1 MNAKKQQETQ
11 TGRMTIWGLLKNMIP
26 FVLPYRWLIVI
37 TLVLTLVGSLM
48 AQVNA
53 VVLDWTV
60 DSINALIQQA
70 DGFKWSSAVRIL
82 TIITII
88 LLGKE
93 VVGAVVTFFQR
104 YYGERMR
111 ILVSRDLSLK
121 VVERMLSFR
130 MAFFS
135 SEGNETG
142 KLQSRIDRGI
152 MSLSNTVNNFFI
164 EILPLFTSAVLA
176 LILMFAANV
185 FVGLVALFIVPVY
198 FWVTYIQASKM
209 KGGRRG
215 IFGSHQA
222 VSQGILNIIESITVI
237 KSFNREKIEADR
249 QAAIQRTMTDLQ
261 LSTRKKA
268 YFFGGLKSFLE
279 QIGTVLIIIL
289 TAYLVLTDYPGM
301 SIGKIMYHVMLFA
314 NVSAPIRQ
322 LHRIYDDMN
331 DALIYAEGFFGIL
344 DADEEVEESGSHHPR
359 RVSGEFE
366 LQGVDFTYSNGTQAL
381 FDVSMHI
388 PAGKITALVGLSG
401 AGKSTIVNLLD
412 KFYTPQKGSIKLD
425 GTELS
430 DWDTEWLR
438 ENIGLVLQKNHIFSG
453 TIEENIRYGCP
464 TATHD
469 DVVKAAKQAYLYDQ
483 VMALPHGFETD
494 ALQLSGGQQQRV
506 AIARMFIK
514 NPPIIFLDE
523 PTASLDAIA
532 TEQIKAS
539 IDAIK
544 QGRTVII
551 ISHNIGQII
560 DADHIYVLQQGR
572 VVQSGSPQ
580 EVYRQGGV
588 YKDIFDASARSMNV
602 DKIANTINIIRYE
615 ENHHITAHRHHDDCL
630 GTGDRRGQV
639 HHRERATDH
648 DHRRSP
654 WCQNNVV
661 QTGRQG
667 NHLAVALA
675 RVLGQ
680 HVLDQPAEGVELASR
695 TGIRQASVYRGED
708 ARRTAHDQ
716 RGERTVEDAHQQD
729 LCHRREGRCYCHHL
743 YYQERER

>member
-1 MNAKKQQETQ
+1 MTA
-11 TGRMTIWGLLKNMIP
+11 GRMTIWGLLRNMVP
-26 FVLPYRWLIVI
+26 FVMPYRWLIVV
-37 TLVLTLVGSLM
+37 TLVLTLIGSLM

-53 VVLDWTV
+53 VVLDRAV
-60 DSINALIQQA
+60 DAINALIKQP
-70 DGFKWSSAVRIL
+70 DGFSWNSAVRIL
-82 TIITII
+82 TVITVI

-93 VVGAVVTFFQR
+93 VVGAMVTFFQR

-111 ILVSRDLSLK
+111 ILVSRDLSLR

-237 KSFNREKIEADR
+237 KSFNREQIETDR
-249 QAAIQRTMTDLQ
+249 QADIQRKMTDLQ
-261 LSTRKKA
+261 LNTRKQA
-268 YFFGGLKSFLE
+268 YLFNGLKSFLE

-289 TAYLVLTDYPGM
+289 TAYLVLIDYPGM

-344 DADEEVEESGSHHPR
+344 HADNEVEETGTHKPKE
-359 RVSGEFE
+359 VKGDFE
-366 LQGVDFTYSNGTQAL
+366 LQNVDFTYSNGTQAL
-381 FDVSMHI
+381 FDVTMRI
-388 PAGKITALVGLSG
+388 PSGKITALVGLSG

-412 KFYTPQKGSIKLD
+412 KFYNPQKGSIRLD
-425 GTELS
+425 GVELGE
-430 DWDTEWLR
+430 WDTEWLR
-438 ENIGLVLQKNHIFSG
+438 ENIGLVLQKNHIFDG
-453 TIEENIRYGCP
+453 TIEENIRYGNP
-464 TATHD
+464 QATHD
-469 DVVKAAKQAYLYDQ
+469 DVIKAARQAYIYDQ
-483 VMALPHGFETD
+483 IMQLPHGFETD
-494 ALQLSGGQQQRV
+494 ALQLSGGQQQRI

-544 QGRTVII
+544 QDRTVII

-560 DADHIYVLQQGR
+560 DADQIYVLQQGR
-572 VVQSGSPQ
+572 VVQQGSPT

-602 DKIANTINIIRYE
+602 DKIAQTI
-615 ENHHITAHRHHDDCL
+615 A
-630 GTGDRRGQV
+630 
-639 HHRERATDH
+639 
-648 DHRRSP
+648 
-654 WCQNNVV
+654 
-661 QTGRQG
+661 
-667 NHLAVALA
+667 
-675 RVLGQ
+675 
-680 HVLDQPAEGVELASR
+680 
-695 TGIRQASVYRGED
+695 
-708 ARRTAHDQ
+708 
-716 RGERTVEDAHQQD
+716 
-729 LCHRREGRCYCHHL
+729 
-743 YYQERER
+743 

>member
-1 MNAKKQQETQ
+1 MKMN
-11 TGRMTIWGLLKNMIP
+11 IWQLLKNIMP

-37 TLVLTLVGSLM
+37 TLALTLIGSLM

-53 VVLDWTV
+53 VVLDRAV
-60 DSINALIQQA
+60 DAINSLIQQPE
-70 DGFKWSSAVRIL
+70 GFAWSAAFHIL

-93 VVGAVVTFFQR
+93 VVSALVTFFQR

-130 MAFFS
+130 MAFFT
-135 SEGNETG
+135 SEGNETS

-164 EILPLFTSAVLA
+164 EILPLFTSAILA
-176 LILMFAANV
+176 LALMFIANV
-185 FVGLVALFIVPVY
+185 YVGLVALCIVPIY
-198 FWVTYIQASKM
+198 FWVTYIQASRM

-215 IFGSHQA
+215 IFGGHQA

-249 QAAIQRTMTDLQ
+249 QAGIQRAMTDLQ
-261 LSTRKKA
+261 LNTRKQA
-268 YFFGGLKSFLE
+268 YLFNGLKSFLE

-289 TAYLVLTDYPGM
+289 TAYLVLIDYPGM

-344 DADEEVEESGSHHPR
+344 HADDEIETTGRHHPQK
-359 RVSGEFE
+359 VTGNFE
-366 LQGVDFTYSNGTQAL
+366 LHDVNFTYSNGTKAL
-381 FDVSMHI
+381 HDVSMRI
-388 PAGKITALVGLSG
+388 ESGKITALVGLSG

-412 KFYTPQKGSIKLD
+412 KFYEPQEGSILLD
-425 GTELS
+425 GMSLNE
-430 DWDTEWLR
+430 WDTEWLR
-438 ENIGLVLQKNHIFSG
+438 ENIGLVLQKNHIFDGS
-453 TIEENIRYGCP
+453 IEENIKYGNP
-464 TATHD
+464 QATHD
-469 DVVKAAKQAYLYDQ
+469 DVVRAARQAYIYDQ
-483 VMALPHGFETD
+483 IMQLPHGFDTA
-494 ALQLSGGQQQRV
+494 ALQLSGGQQQRI

-560 DADHIYVLQQGR
+560 DADYIYVLQQGR
-572 VVQSGSPQ
+572 VVQSGTPQ
-580 EVYRQGGV
+580 EVYRQGGL

-602 DKIANTINIIRYE
+602 DKIANTI
-615 ENHHITAHRHHDDCL
+615 
-630 GTGDRRGQV
+630 G
-639 HHRERATDH
+639 
-648 DHRRSP
+648 
-654 WCQNNVV
+654 
-661 QTGRQG
+661 
-667 NHLAVALA
+667 
-675 RVLGQ
+675 
-680 HVLDQPAEGVELASR
+680 
-695 TGIRQASVYRGED
+695 
-708 ARRTAHDQ
+708 
-716 RGERTVEDAHQQD
+716 
-729 LCHRREGRCYCHHL
+729 
-743 YYQERER
+743 